1 MMKGGWSI
9 ALLWVGAPVG
19 VLREGITL
27 QQSWKENTGKLPLGL
42 DSSVVVQKYF
52 IVLLGT

>member
-19 VLREGITL
+19 VLREGYPGYYSSAKLEGKHWQAAIG
-27 QQSWKENTGKLPLGL
+27 TG
-42 DSSVVVQKYF
+42 
-52 IVLLGT
+52 LLC